1 MLQNRIRIRPALN
14 LEPKATS
21 LTEAVDV
28 RQGIGVMRDLMT
40 IESIL
45 PYLATSALLRAICQ
59 KKTPPPRYQF
69 FRVNIRNRLKFV
81 AIEGKLGD
89 LCVCVASGR
98 LGTLPA
104 PILVFKEVGI
114 GSVALHPSCG
124 FRRMNDLI
132 QVLTIANI

>member
-1 MLQNRIRIRPALN
+1 M
-14 LEPKATS
+14 S

-28 RQGIGVMRDLMT
+28 RVRRGIGVMRDLMT

-69 FRVNIRNRLKFV
+69 FRVNILNRLKFV

-89 LCVCVASGR
+89 LCVWPLAAT
-98 LGTLPA
+98 TLPL
-104 PILVFKEVGI
+104 P
-114 GSVALHPSCG
+114 
-124 FRRMNDLI
+124 
-132 QVLTIANI
+132 

>member
-1 MLQNRIRIRPALN
+1 
-14 LEPKATS
+14 
-21 LTEAVDV
+21 
-28 RQGIGVMRDLMT
+28 MRDLMT

-69 FRVNIRNRLKFV
+69 FRVNILNRLKFV

-89 LCVCVASGR
+89 LCVASGR
-98 LGTLPA
+98 HGALPA
-104 PILVFKEVGI
+104 PILGFNEVRI
-114 GSVALHPSCG
+114 ASVALHPSCG

>member
-14 LEPKATS
+14 LEPSATS

-28 RQGIGVMRDLMT
+28 RRGIEVMRDLMT

-59 KKTPPPRYQF
+59 KKTPPPPRYQF
-69 FRVNIRNRLKFV
+69 FRVNILNRLKFV

-89 LCVCVASGR
+89 LCVWPLAATALS
-98 LGTLPA
+98 LPQ
-104 PILVFKEVGI
+104 F
-114 GSVALHPSCG
+114 
-124 FRRMNDLI
+124 
-132 QVLTIANI
+132 